1 MKIHHRTKQS
11 NRPSWACLHSLEI
24 SAKKSES
31 LSGEQMTTCS
41 HLLFSFRKRDTQ
53 LDSNKCS
60 QCKSLSLRSWASSL
74 EVRGKPTTLE
84 GGFMVI
90 LCSCSPPQ
98 FWPRSPDKEK
108 LMGGRSS
115 ENHDEMM
122 TEVGS
127 VTESNRDICFMQPRC
142 HPDLK
147 IAFQYL
153 LQIFLLLEVTVVQV
167 GVPPLLTHC
176 AANFHV
182 EHVFQTSDNLHHSF
196 VYLPFFEQK

>member
-1 MKIHHRTKQS
+1 
-11 NRPSWACLHSLEI
+11 
-24 SAKKSES
+24 
-31 LSGEQMTTCS
+31 
-41 HLLFSFRKRDTQ
+41 
-53 LDSNKCS
+53 
-60 QCKSLSLRSWASSL
+60 
-74 EVRGKPTTLE
+74 
-84 GGFMVI
+84 MVI

-153 LQIFLLLEVTVVQV
+153 LQIFLPLEVTVVQV

-196 VYLPFFEQK
+196 VYLPFFKQKQVVGTVVELVNPKASCLANARIVGIHWDREARIHG